1 MVEAPGVEPGSEDV
15 AGKETTYL
23 VAFTLPAFTE
33 NLRSARSERTR
44 CASLDKGSYGWL
56 DHAGIDSIVGFYR
69 TSKIACRVT
78 ARGAAEWS
86 RAAFCTATFRTPPKS
101 LPITPAISAALA
113 SFIPWRRRIQ
123 TSS

>member
-1 MVEAPGVEPGSEDV
+1 MLAV
-15 AGKETTYL
+15 
-23 VAFTLPAFTE
+23 
-33 NLRSARSERTR
+33 LRLIFIR

-123 TSS
+123 TSSKDDPTIRLTVARK